1 MLRRHICGEKRHLR
15 AAAKRWRTS
24 TLTKHTKTYTTTL
37 LLLSALVTLFHALIL
52 LRVIPFE
59 ITWGGKLKTV
69 EEMYVFETLSIVIN
83 VFFMFILLQKGEYM
97 RYVMGRKTV
106 NIVLWIFFA
115 VFMLNSIGNLFAET
129 TLEKGFTLLTL
140 LSAVLLWLI
149 QRTGAGPKGGSHE
162 NNT

>member
-1 MLRRHICGEKRHLR
+1 MLKNPTAQSSKTCANQLLPPTMTNPK
-15 AAAKRWRTS
+15 
-24 TLTKHTKTYTTTL
+24 KTYINTL

-83 VFFMFILLQKGEYM
+83 VFFMFILLQKGEYI

-106 NIVLWIFFA
+106 NIILWIFFVIF
-115 VFMLNSIGNLFAET
+115 VFNTVGNLFAET
-129 TLEKGFTLLTL
+129 NFEKYFTLLTL
-140 LSAVLLWLI
+140 LSAVLIWLI
-149 QRTGAGPKGGSHE
+149 QRTGAAPKDRSHGNSE
-162 NNT
+162 